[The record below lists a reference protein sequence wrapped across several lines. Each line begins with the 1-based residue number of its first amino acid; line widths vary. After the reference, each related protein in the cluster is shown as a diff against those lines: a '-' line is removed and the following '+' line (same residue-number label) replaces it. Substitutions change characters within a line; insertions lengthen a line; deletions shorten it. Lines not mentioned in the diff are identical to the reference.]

1 VTKLSLLDADKI
13 VFLVIQSW
21 WSFGQSIVSYYKNKI
36 SNLVPY
42 NNKGKIM
49 KKRTLSL
56 YTAAATLAMAFT
68 APALSQDLT
77 LEEII
82 VTATK
87 RAEGLQ
93 EVPIAISVMSG
104 QEMSAKGLT
113 KMEDLS
119 MYMPNVHV
127 AEASAG
133 TQMFIRG
140 IGSGVNYGFEQ
151 SVGTFV
157 DGVYFGRG
165 RSARGKF
172 LDIERVEVLKGPQS
186 TLFGKNT
193 IAGALNIT
201 TAQPTEEFEGYVSAG
216 YTTELE
222 AMTITSVISGPL
234 SDSVRGRLAVRAY
247 EDEGYV
253 RNLAADGVDGPQN
266 ESVYARATLAI
277 DVNEDW
283 TATIKAEHGY
293 VDVLGRQ
300 ELISNTDTSLATGGA
315 AALYG
320 TPFGSTNFEAGF
332 GYTTYEQNVRN
343 MPLYDDTESNIFQ
356 VTLDGT
362 YAGHGVKAVIG
373 YTDYEFNNSLD
384 SDYSPLRLLNRGRN
398 EQHEQFSAE
407 LIISSPLDDKFEY
420 LAGAFYQTEELSN
433 ERFTHVDMSAVGPL
447 QANIFGL
454 LNASNPALGG
464 ASFTQAVLNPL
475 FPGALPADM
484 LLNTADHNGIFD
496 ATAENFFNQDSDS
509 WSVFAEGTY
518 HVSDSFRITAGLRY
532 SEDEKDMSKS
542 SQVLYIND
550 WLVANGYADKVKN
563 TATIPLPF
571 VAAVYKNALN
581 LVAVHDYT
589 RERKEDHVTGHVNF
603 QWDMNNDAMVYLEI
617 GNGYK
622 AGGFDED
629 NGMGREI
636 ETVAGVTDDLADFED
651 ESVETVELGAKINL
665 ADGRGRLNIAAFMST
680 YEDVQ
685 VSTFDGNAGFVVGN
699 AAESEVQG
707 IETDVLFR
715 LTEEFTLNGAFAYL
729 DATYKSFPG
738 AGCNLA
744 QSLLVS
750 RGCVQDLSGKP
761 LQFAPEYTA
770 NIGISYETE
779 LSSGLLLSAGLDYN
793 WTDDVVVSADL
804 DETLVQESFGKLNA
818 RIAIAGNDQWQ
829 VSLTGKNLTDEAT
842 FMWGNDIPLGP
853 QGFNGS
859 YFKLIDPPR
868 TVEIAARL
876 NF

>member
-1 VTKLSLLDADKI
+1 
-13 VFLVIQSW
+13 
-21 WSFGQSIVSYYKNKI
+21 
-36 SNLVPY
+36 
-42 NNKGKIM
+42 M
-49 KKRTLSL
+49 KKLTLSL
-56 YTAAATLAMAFT
+56 YTAAATLAMAVS
-68 APALSQDLT
+68 APALSQGLT

-87 RAEGLQ
+87 RAVGLQ

-133 TQMFIRG
+133 TQLFIRG

-193 IAGALNIT
+193 VAGALNIT

-222 AMTITSVISGPL
+222 AMTLTSVISGPL

-266 ESVYARATLAI
+266 ESLYVRGTLAI

-293 VDVLGRQ
+293 VDILGRQ
-300 ELISNTDTSLATGGA
+300 ELISDINLATGPS

-320 TPFGSTNFEAGF
+320 SPLGSTNFEAGF
-332 GYTTYEQNVRN
+332 GYTTYEQNVRDF
-343 MPLYDDTESNIFQ
+343 PLFDDTESNIFQ
-356 VTLDGT
+356 VTLDGV
-362 YAGHGVKAVIG
+362 AADHGIKAIIG
-373 YTDYEFNNSLD
+373 YTDYEFTNSLD
-384 SDYSPLRLLNRGRN
+384 SDYSPLKLLNRGRN
-398 EQHEQFSAE
+398 EQHEQISAE
-407 LIISSPLDDKFEY
+407 LIISSPSDDKFEY

-433 ERFTHVDMSAVGPL
+433 DRYTHVDLSAVAPL
-447 QANIFGL
+447 QNGVFNL
-454 LNASNPALGG
+454 LNAANPLLGG
-464 ASFTQAVLNPL
+464 ASFAQAVLGGNL
-475 FPGALPADM
+475 SAATQSGILDV
-484 LLNTADHNGIFD
+484 TARNY
-496 ATAENFFNQDSDS
+496 FNQDADS
-509 WSVFAEGTY
+509 WSAFAEGTY
-518 HVSDSFRITAGLRY
+518 NVTDTFRVTAGLRY
-532 SEDEKDMSKS
+532 SEDNKDVSKGGTVSYIDPTAAS
-542 SQVLYIND
+542 ST
-550 WLVANGYADKVKN
+550 LV
-563 TATIPLPF
+563 IPQL
-571 VAAVYKNALN
+571 AAVYEKALK
-581 LVAVHDYT
+581 LAKVHAYT
-589 RERKEDHVTGHVNF
+589 RDRKEDHVTGHVNL
-603 QWDMNNDAMVYLEI
+603 QWDMTNDAMVYLEL

-636 ETVAGVTDDLADFED
+636 ETVNGVTDDLADFED
-651 ESVETVELGAKINL
+651 ESVETIELGAKINL
-665 ADGRGRLNIAAFMST
+665 ADGRGRLNVAAFMSN

-707 IETDVLFR
+707 IEADILFR
-715 LTEEFTLNGAFAYL
+715 LTEELTLNGAFAYL

-738 AGCNLA
+738 AGCNVGQTLA
-744 QSLLVS
+744 WSGTG
-750 RGCVQDLSGKP
+750 GCTQDLTGQP
-761 LQFAPEYTA
+761 LQFAPEHTA

-793 WTDDVVVSADL
+793 WTDDVVVAADL
-804 DETLVQESFGKLNA
+804 DEKLVQESFGKLNA

-829 VSLTGKNLTDEAT
+829 VSVVGKNLLSEET
-842 FMWGNDIPLGP
+842 FMWGNDIPLGTL
-853 QGFNGS
+853 GFYGS

-868 TVEIAARL
+868 TVELSARM

>member
-1 VTKLSLLDADKI
+1 
-13 VFLVIQSW
+13 
-21 WSFGQSIVSYYKNKI
+21 
-36 SNLVPY
+36 
-42 NNKGKIM
+42 M
-49 KKRTLSL
+49 KKLTLSL
-56 YTAAATLAMAFT
+56 YTAAATLAMAVSV
-68 APALSQDLT
+68 PALSQGLT

-133 TQMFIRG
+133 TQLFIRG

-193 IAGALNIT
+193 VAGALNIT
-201 TAQPTEEFEGYVSAG
+201 TAQPTEEFEGYISAG

-247 EDEGYV
+247 DDKGYV

-266 ESVYARATLAI
+266 ESVYVRGTLAI

-293 VDVLGRQ
+293 VDILGRQ
-300 ELISNTDTSLATGGA
+300 ELISDINLATGPSAG
-315 AALYG
+315 LYG
-320 TPFGSTNFEAGF
+320 SPLGSTNFEAGF
-332 GYTTYEQNVRN
+332 GYTTYEQNVRDF
-343 MPLYDDTESNIFQ
+343 PLFDDTESNIFQ
-356 VTLDGT
+356 VTLDGV
-362 YAGHGVKAVIG
+362 AADHGIKAIIG
-373 YTDYEFNNSLD
+373 YTDYEFTNSLD
-384 SDYSPLRLLNRGRN
+384 SDYSPLKLLNRGRN
-398 EQHEQFSAE
+398 EQHEQISAE
-407 LIISSPLDDKFEY
+407 LIISSPSDDKFEY

-433 ERFTHVDMSAVGPL
+433 DRYTHVDLSAVAPL
-447 QANIFGL
+447 QNGVFNL
-454 LNASNPALGG
+454 LNAANPLLGG
-464 ASFTQAVLNPL
+464 ASFAQAVLGGNL
-475 FPGALPADM
+475 SAA
-484 LLNTADHNGIFD
+484 TQSGILD
-496 ATAENFFNQDSDS
+496 ATARSYFNQDADS
-509 WSVFAEGTY
+509 WSAFAEGTY
-518 HVSDSFRITAGLRY
+518 NVTDTFRVTAGLRY
-532 SEDEKDMSKS
+532 SEDNKDVSKGGTVSYIDPTAAS
-542 SQVLYIND
+542 ST
-550 WLVANGYADKVKN
+550 LVV
-563 TATIPLPF
+563 PQL
-571 VAAVYKNALN
+571 AAVYEKALK
-581 LVAVHDYT
+581 LAKIHAYT
-589 RERKEDHVTGHVNF
+589 RDRKEDHVTGHVNL
-603 QWDMNNDAMVYLEI
+603 QWDMTNDAMVYLEL

-629 NGMGREI
+629 NGMGREV
-636 ETVAGVTDDLADFED
+636 ETVNGVTDDLADFED
-651 ESVETVELGAKINL
+651 ESVETIELGAKINL
-665 ADGRGRLNIAAFMST
+665 ADGRGRLNIAAFMSN

-707 IETDVLFR
+707 IEADILFR
-715 LTEEFTLNGAFAYL
+715 LTEELTLNGAFAYL

-738 AGCNLA
+738 AGCNVGQTLA
-744 QSLLVS
+744 WSGTG
-750 RGCVQDLSGKP
+750 GCTQDMTGQP
-761 LQFAPEYTA
+761 LQFAPEHTA

-793 WTDDVVVSADL
+793 WTDDVVVAADL
-804 DETLVQESFGKLNA
+804 DEKLVQESFGKLNA

-829 VSLTGKNLTDEAT
+829 VSVVGKNLLSEET
-842 FMWGNDIPLGP
+842 FMWGNDIPLGTL
-853 QGFNGS
+853 GFYGS

-868 TVEIAARL
+868 TVEISARM

>member
-1 VTKLSLLDADKI
+1 MA
-13 VFLVIQSW
+13 
-21 WSFGQSIVSYYKNKI
+21 VS
-36 SNLVPY
+36 
-42 NNKGKIM
+42 
-49 KKRTLSL
+49 
-56 YTAAATLAMAFT
+56 
-68 APALSQDLT
+68 APALPQGLT

-87 RAEGLQ
+87 RAVGLQ

-133 TQMFIRG
+133 TQLFIRG

-193 IAGALNIT
+193 VAGALNIT

-222 AMTITSVISGPL
+222 AMTLTSVISGPL

-266 ESVYARATLAI
+266 ESLYVRGTLAI

-293 VDVLGRQ
+293 VDILGRQ
-300 ELISNTDTSLATGGA
+300 ELISDINLATGPSAG
-315 AALYG
+315 LYG
-320 TPFGSTNFEAGF
+320 SPLGSTNFEAGF
-332 GYTTYEQNVRN
+332 GYTTYEQNVRDF
-343 MPLYDDTESNIFQ
+343 PLFDDTESNIFQ
-356 VTLDGT
+356 VTLDGV
-362 YAGHGVKAVIG
+362 AADHGIKAIIG
-373 YTDYEFNNSLD
+373 YTDYEFTNSLD
-384 SDYSPLRLLNRGRN
+384 SDYSPLKLLNRGRN
-398 EQHEQFSAE
+398 EQHEQISAE
-407 LIISSPLDDKFEY
+407 LIISSPSDDKFEY

-433 ERFTHVDMSAVGPL
+433 DRYTHVDLSAVGPL
-447 QANIFGL
+447 QNGVFGL
-454 LNASNPALGG
+454 LNAANPLLGG
-464 ASFTQAVLNPL
+464 ASFAQAVLGGNL
-475 FPGALPADM
+475 SAA
-484 LLNTADHNGIFD
+484 TQSGILD
-496 ATAENFFNQDSDS
+496 ATARSYFNQDADS
-509 WSVFAEGTY
+509 WSAFAEGTY
-518 HVSDSFRITAGLRY
+518 NVTDTFRVTAGLRY
-532 SEDEKDMSKS
+532 SEDTKDVSKGGTVSYIDPTAAS
-542 SQVLYIND
+542 ST
-550 WLVANGYADKVKN
+550 LV
-563 TATIPLPF
+563 IPQL
-571 VAAVYKNALN
+571 AAVYEKALK
-581 LVAVHDYT
+581 LAKVHAYT
-589 RERKEDHVTGHVNF
+589 RDREEDHVTGHVNL
-603 QWDMNNDAMVYLEI
+603 QWDMTNDAMVYLEL

-629 NGMGREI
+629 NGMGREV
-636 ETVAGVTDDLADFED
+636 ETVNGVTDDLADFED
-651 ESVETVELGAKINL
+651 ESVETIELGAKINL
-665 ADGRGRLNIAAFMST
+665 ADGRGRLNVAAFMSN

-707 IETDVLFR
+707 IEADILFR
-715 LTEEFTLNGAFAYL
+715 LTEELTLNGAFAYL

-738 AGCNLA
+738 AGCNVG
-744 QSLLVS
+744 QTLVWS
-750 RGCVQDLSGKP
+750 GTGGCTQDLTDQP
-761 LQFAPEYTA
+761 LQFAPEHTA

-793 WTDDVVVSADL
+793 WTDDVVVAADL
-804 DETLVQESFGKLNA
+804 DEKLIQESFGKLNA

-829 VSLTGKNLTDEAT
+829 VSVVGKNLLSEET
-842 FMWGNDIPLGP
+842 FMWGNDIPLGTL
-853 QGFNGS
+853 GFYGS

-868 TVEIAARL
+868 TVELSARM

>member
-1 VTKLSLLDADKI
+1 
-13 VFLVIQSW
+13 
-21 WSFGQSIVSYYKNKI
+21 
-36 SNLVPY
+36 
-42 NNKGKIM
+42 M
-49 KKRTLSL
+49 KKLTLSL
-56 YTAAATLAMAFT
+56 YTAAATLAMAVS
-68 APALSQDLT
+68 APALSQGLT

-87 RAEGLQ
+87 RAVGLQ

-133 TQMFIRG
+133 TQLFIRG

-222 AMTITSVISGPL
+222 AMTLTSVISGPL

-266 ESVYARATLAI
+266 ESLYVRGTLAI

-293 VDVLGRQ
+293 VDILGRQ
-300 ELISNTDTSLATGGA
+300 ELISDINLATGPS

-320 TPFGSTNFEAGF
+320 SPLGSTNFEAGF
-332 GYTTYEQNVRN
+332 GYTTYEQNVRDF
-343 MPLYDDTESNIFQ
+343 PLFDDTESNIFQ
-356 VTLDGT
+356 VTLDGV
-362 YAGHGVKAVIG
+362 AADHGIKAIIG
-373 YTDYEFNNSLD
+373 YTDYEFTNSLD
-384 SDYSPLRLLNRGRN
+384 SDYSPLKLLNRGRN
-398 EQHEQFSAE
+398 EQHEQISAE
-407 LIISSPLDDKFEY
+407 LIISSPSDDKFEY

-433 ERFTHVDMSAVGPL
+433 DRYTHIDLSAVGPL
-447 QANIFGL
+447 QNGVFNL
-454 LNASNPALGG
+454 LNAANPLLGG
-464 ASFTQAVLNPL
+464 ASFAQAVLGGNL
-475 FPGALPADM
+475 SAATQSGILDV
-484 LLNTADHNGIFD
+484 TARNY
-496 ATAENFFNQDSDS
+496 FNQDADS
-509 WSVFAEGTY
+509 WSAFAEGTY
-518 HVSDSFRITAGLRY
+518 NVTDTFRVTAGLRY
-532 SEDEKDMSKS
+532 SEDNKDVSKGGTVSYIDPTAAS
-542 SQVLYIND
+542 ST
-550 WLVANGYADKVKN
+550 LV
-563 TATIPLPF
+563 IPQL
-571 VAAVYKNALN
+571 AAVYEKALK
-581 LVAVHDYT
+581 LAKVHAYT
-589 RERKEDHVTGHVNF
+589 RDRKEDHVTGHVNL
-603 QWDMNNDAMVYLEI
+603 QWDMTNDAMVYLEL

-636 ETVAGVTDDLADFED
+636 ETVNGVTDDLADFED
-651 ESVETVELGAKINL
+651 ESVETIELGAKINL
-665 ADGRGRLNIAAFMST
+665 ADGRGRLNVAAFMSN

-707 IETDVLFR
+707 IEADILFR
-715 LTEEFTLNGAFAYL
+715 LTEELTLNGAFAYL

-738 AGCNLA
+738 AGCNVGQTLA
-744 QSLLVS
+744 WSGTG
-750 RGCVQDLSGKP
+750 GCTQDLTGQP
-761 LQFAPEYTA
+761 LQFAPEHTA

-793 WTDDVVVSADL
+793 WTDDVVVAADL
-804 DETLVQESFGKLNA
+804 DEKLVQESFGKLNA

-829 VSLTGKNLTDEAT
+829 VSVVGKNLLSEET
-842 FMWGNDIPLGP
+842 FMWGNDIPLGTL
-853 QGFNGS
+853 GFYGS

-868 TVEIAARL
+868 TVELSARM

>member
-1 VTKLSLLDADKI
+1 
-13 VFLVIQSW
+13 
-21 WSFGQSIVSYYKNKI
+21 
-36 SNLVPY
+36 
-42 NNKGKIM
+42 M
-49 KKRTLSL
+49 KKLTLSL
-56 YTAAATLAMAFT
+56 YTAAATLAMAVS
-68 APALSQDLT
+68 APALSQGLT

-104 QEMSAKGLT
+104 QEMSARGLT

-193 IAGALNIT
+193 VAGALNIT

-216 YTTELE
+216 FTSGLNANTLTT
-222 AMTITSVISGPL
+222 MISGPL

-247 EDEGYV
+247 DDKGYV

-293 VDVLGRQ
+293 VDILGRQ
-300 ELISNTDTSLATGGA
+300 ELISDTNLAVGPSAG
-315 AALYG
+315 LYG
-320 TPFGSTNFEAGF
+320 SPLGSTNFEAGF
-332 GYTTYEQNVRN
+332 DYITYEQNVRDL
-343 MPLYDDTESNIFQ
+343 PLFDNTESNIFQ
-356 VTLDGT
+356 VTLEGV
-362 YAGHGVKAVIG
+362 AGEHGVKAVFG
-373 YTDYEFNNSLD
+373 YTDYAFTNSLD
-384 SDYSPLRLLNRGRN
+384 SDYSPLKLLNRGRN
-398 EQHEQFSAE
+398 EQHEQLSAE
-407 LIISSPLDDKFEY
+407 FIISSPSDDKFEY

-433 ERFTHVDMSAVGPL
+433 DRYTHVDLSAVGPL
-447 QANIFGL
+447 QNGVFGL
-454 LNASNPALGG
+454 LNAPSDGTGPLPLGV
-464 ASFTQAVLNPL
+464 SFSQAVLGGNL
-475 FPGALPADM
+475 SAA
-484 LLNTADHNGIFD
+484 TQSGILD
-496 ATAENFFNQDSDS
+496 ATARSNFNQDADS

-518 HVSDSFRITAGLRY
+518 NINDSFRVTAGLRY
-532 SEDEKDMSKS
+532 SEDEKEMSKAGTVGYIDPTAAS
-542 SQVLYIND
+542 ST
-550 WLVANGYADKVKN
+550 LVM
-563 TATIPLPF
+563 PQL
-571 VAAVYKNALN
+571 AAVYGSALK
-581 LVAVHDYT
+581 LATVHAYT
-589 RERKEDHVTGHVNF
+589 RDRKEDHVTGHVNL
-603 QWDMNNDAMVYLEI
+603 QWDMSNDTMVYLEL

-629 NGMGREI
+629 NGMGREL
-636 ETVAGVTDDLADFED
+636 ETVNGVTDDLADFED
-651 ESVETVELGAKINL
+651 ESVETIEIGAKINL
-665 ADGRGRLNIAAFMST
+665 ADGRGRLNIAAFSSN

-707 IETDVLFR
+707 IEADILYR
-715 LTEEFTLNGAFAYL
+715 LTEEFTINGAFAYL

-744 QSLLVS
+744 QTLVWTGAG
-750 RGCVQDLSGKP
+750 GCVQDLTGQP
-761 LQFAPEYTA
+761 LQFAPEHTA
-770 NIGISYETE
+770 NIGISYQKE

-793 WTDDVVVSADL
+793 WSDDVVVSADL
-804 DETLVQESFGKLNA
+804 DENLVQESFGKLNG
-818 RIAIAGNDQWQ
+818 RIAFAGNDQWQ
-829 VSLTGKNLTDEAT
+829 ISLVGKNLTNEKT
-842 FMWGNDIPLGP
+842 FMWGNDIPLGSL
-853 QGFNGS
+853 GFRGS

-868 TVEIAARL
+868 TFEITGRV

>member
-1 VTKLSLLDADKI
+1 
-13 VFLVIQSW
+13 
-21 WSFGQSIVSYYKNKI
+21 
-36 SNLVPY
+36 
-42 NNKGKIM
+42 M
-49 KKRTLSL
+49 KKLTLSL
-56 YTAAATLAMAFT
+56 YTAAATLAMAVS
-68 APALSQDLT
+68 APALSQALS

-222 AMTITSVISGPL
+222 AMTLTSVISGPL
-234 SDSVRGRLAVRAY
+234 SDSVRGRLAVRGY

-266 ESVYARATLAI
+266 ESLYVRGTLAI

-362 YAGHGVKAVIG
+362 YAEHGVKAVMG

-384 SDYSPLRLLNRGRN
+384 TDYSPLRLLNRGRN

-407 LIISSPLDDKFEY
+407 LIISSPSDDKFEY

-454 LNASNPALGG
+454 LNTPNPRLNG
-464 ASFTQAVLNPL
+464 ASFTQAVLNQI
-475 FPGALPADM
+475 FPAGTAPGDMVLTPA
-484 LLNTADHNGIFD
+484 AHSGIFD

-509 WSVFAEGTY
+509 WSIFAEGTY

-550 WLVANGYADKVKN
+550 WLLANGYADKVKD
-563 TATIPLPF
+563 TPTIPLPF
-571 VAAVYKNALN
+571 VGAVYKNALN
-581 LVAVHDYT
+581 LVSAHSYT

-603 QWDMNNDAMVYLEI
+603 QWDMNNDAMVYLEL

-636 ETVAGVTDDLADFED
+636 ETVNGVTDDLADFED
-651 ESVETVELGAKINL
+651 ESVETIEIGAKINL
-665 ADGRGRLNIAAFMST
+665 ADGRGRLNIAAFSSN

-707 IETDVLFR
+707 IEADVLYR
-715 LTEEFTLNGAFAYL
+715 LTEELTLNGAFAYL

-744 QSLLVS
+744 QSLVWTGTG
-750 RGCVQDLSGKP
+750 GCVQDLSGQP
-761 LQFAPEYTA
+761 LQFAPEHTA
-770 NIGISYETE
+770 NIGVTYERE
-779 LSSGLLLSAGLDYN
+779 LSSGLMLSAGLDYN
-793 WTDDVVVSADL
+793 WSDDVIVSADL
-804 DETLVQESFGKLNA
+804 DETLVQNAFGKLNA

-829 VSLTGKNLTDEAT
+829 ISVVGKNLTDKET

-868 TVEIAARL
+868 TVEITARM

>member
-1 VTKLSLLDADKI
+1 
-13 VFLVIQSW
+13 
-21 WSFGQSIVSYYKNKI
+21 
-36 SNLVPY
+36 
-42 NNKGKIM
+42 M
-49 KKRTLSL
+49 KKLTLSL
-56 YTAAATLAMAFT
+56 YTAAATLAMAVSV
-68 APALSQDLT
+68 PALSQGLT

-133 TQMFIRG
+133 TQLFIRG

-193 IAGALNIT
+193 VAGALNIT
-201 TAQPTEEFEGYVSAG
+201 TAQPTEEFEGYISAG

-247 EDEGYV
+247 DDKGYV

-266 ESVYARATLAI
+266 ESVYVRGTLAI

-293 VDVLGRQ
+293 VDILGRQ
-300 ELISNTDTSLATGGA
+300 ELISDINLATGPSAG
-315 AALYG
+315 LYG
-320 TPFGSTNFEAGF
+320 SPLGSTNFEAGF
-332 GYTTYEQNVRN
+332 GYTTYEQNVRDF
-343 MPLYDDTESNIFQ
+343 PLFDDTESNIFQ
-356 VTLDGT
+356 VTLDGV
-362 YAGHGVKAVIG
+362 AADHGIKAIIG
-373 YTDYEFNNSLD
+373 YTDYEFTNSLD
-384 SDYSPLRLLNRGRN
+384 SDYSPLKLLNRGRN
-398 EQHEQFSAE
+398 EQHEQISAE
-407 LIISSPLDDKFEY
+407 LIISSPSDDKFEY

-433 ERFTHVDMSAVGPL
+433 DRYTHVDLSAVAPL
-447 QANIFGL
+447 QNGVFNL
-454 LNASNPALGG
+454 LNAANPLLGG
-464 ASFTQAVLNPL
+464 ASFAQAVLGGNL
-475 FPGALPADM
+475 SAA
-484 LLNTADHNGIFD
+484 TQSGILD
-496 ATAENFFNQDSDS
+496 ATARSYFNQDADS
-509 WSVFAEGTY
+509 WSAFAEGTY
-518 HVSDSFRITAGLRY
+518 NLTDTFRVTAGLRY
-532 SEDEKDMSKS
+532 SEDNKDVSKGGTVSYIDPTAAS
-542 SQVLYIND
+542 ST
-550 WLVANGYADKVKN
+550 LVV
-563 TATIPLPF
+563 PQL
-571 VAAVYKNALN
+571 AAVYEKALK
-581 LVAVHDYT
+581 LAKIHAYT
-589 RERKEDHVTGHVNF
+589 RDRKEDHVTGHVNL
-603 QWDMNNDAMVYLEI
+603 QWDMTNDAMVYLEL

-629 NGMGREI
+629 NGMGREV
-636 ETVAGVTDDLADFED
+636 ETVNGVTDDLADFED
-651 ESVETVELGAKINL
+651 ESVETIELGAKINL
-665 ADGRGRLNIAAFMST
+665 ADGRGRLNIAAFMSN

-707 IETDVLFR
+707 IEADILFR
-715 LTEEFTLNGAFAYL
+715 LTEELTLNGAFAYL

-738 AGCNLA
+738 AGCNVGQTLA
-744 QSLLVS
+744 WSGTG
-750 RGCVQDLSGKP
+750 GCTQDMTGQP
-761 LQFAPEYTA
+761 LQFAPEHTA

-793 WTDDVVVSADL
+793 WTDDVVVAADL
-804 DETLVQESFGKLNA
+804 DEKLVQESFGKLNA

-829 VSLTGKNLTDEAT
+829 VSVVGKNLLSEET
-842 FMWGNDIPLGP
+842 FMWGNDIPLGTL
-853 QGFNGS
+853 GFYGS

-868 TVEIAARL
+868 TVELSARM

>member
-1 VTKLSLLDADKI
+1 
-13 VFLVIQSW
+13 
-21 WSFGQSIVSYYKNKI
+21 
-36 SNLVPY
+36 
-42 NNKGKIM
+42 M
-49 KKRTLSL
+49 KKLTLSL
-56 YTAAATLAMAFT
+56 YTAAATLAMAVSV
-68 APALSQDLT
+68 PALSQGLT

-87 RAEGLQ
+87 RAVGLQ

-133 TQMFIRG
+133 TQLFIRG

-193 IAGALNIT
+193 VAGALNIT
-201 TAQPTEEFEGYVSAG
+201 TAQPTEEFEGYISAG

-247 EDEGYV
+247 DDKGYV

-266 ESVYARATLAI
+266 ESVYVRGTLAI

-293 VDVLGRQ
+293 VDILGRQ
-300 ELISNTDTSLATGGA
+300 ELISDINLATGPSAG
-315 AALYG
+315 LYG
-320 TPFGSTNFEAGF
+320 SPLGSTNFEAGF
-332 GYTTYEQNVRN
+332 GYTTYEQNVRDF
-343 MPLYDDTESNIFQ
+343 PLFDDTESNIFQ
-356 VTLDGT
+356 VTLDGV
-362 YAGHGVKAVIG
+362 AADHGIKAIIG
-373 YTDYEFNNSLD
+373 YTDYEFTNSLD
-384 SDYSPLRLLNRGRN
+384 SDYSPLKLLNRGRN
-398 EQHEQFSAE
+398 EQHEQISAE
-407 LIISSPLDDKFEY
+407 LIISSPSDDKFEY

-433 ERFTHVDMSAVGPL
+433 DRYTHVDLSAVAPL
-447 QANIFGL
+447 QNGVFNL
-454 LNASNPALGG
+454 LNAANPLLGG
-464 ASFTQAVLNPL
+464 ASFAQAVLGGNL
-475 FPGALPADM
+475 SAA
-484 LLNTADHNGIFD
+484 TQSGILD
-496 ATAENFFNQDSDS
+496 ATARSYFNQDADS
-509 WSVFAEGTY
+509 WSAFAEGTY
-518 HVSDSFRITAGLRY
+518 NLTDTFRVTAGLRY
-532 SEDEKDMSKS
+532 SEDNKDVSKGGTVSYIDPTAAS
-542 SQVLYIND
+542 ST
-550 WLVANGYADKVKN
+550 LVV
-563 TATIPLPF
+563 PQL
-571 VAAVYKNALN
+571 AAVYEKALK
-581 LVAVHDYT
+581 LAKIHAYT
-589 RERKEDHVTGHVNF
+589 RDRKEDHVTGHVNL
-603 QWDMNNDAMVYLEI
+603 QWDMTNDAMVYLEL

-629 NGMGREI
+629 NGMGREV
-636 ETVAGVTDDLADFED
+636 ETVNGVTDDLADFED
-651 ESVETVELGAKINL
+651 ESVETIELGAKINL
-665 ADGRGRLNIAAFMST
+665 ADGRGRLNIAAFMSN

-707 IETDVLFR
+707 IEADILFR
-715 LTEEFTLNGAFAYL
+715 LTEELTLNGAFAYL

-738 AGCNLA
+738 AGCNVGQTLA
-744 QSLLVS
+744 WSGTG
-750 RGCVQDLSGKP
+750 GCTQDMTGQP
-761 LQFAPEYTA
+761 LQFAPEHTA

-793 WTDDVVVSADL
+793 WTDDVVVAADL
-804 DETLVQESFGKLNA
+804 DEKLVQESFGKLNA

-829 VSLTGKNLTDEAT
+829 VSVVGKNLLSEET
-842 FMWGNDIPLGP
+842 FMWGNDIPLGTL
-853 QGFNGS
+853 GFYGS

-868 TVEIAARL
+868 TVELSARM